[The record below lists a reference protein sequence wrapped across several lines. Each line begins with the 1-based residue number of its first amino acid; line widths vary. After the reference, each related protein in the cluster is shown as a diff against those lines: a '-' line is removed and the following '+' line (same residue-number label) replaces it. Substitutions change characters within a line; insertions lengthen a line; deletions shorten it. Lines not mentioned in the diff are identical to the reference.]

1 MLSRIAMR
9 ALEYAYHSLLKD
21 IEIYHGFDMRKSRS
35 TFFKRC
41 QAEGFPFISQS
52 LPALGRSFDRAL
64 AGGEFARPANFAQY
78 GPHDLRPKLF
88 HELFE
93 LIFDENCSMLK
104 KPSIAAVGD
113 IRQLC
118 GLVYKYEVPFGSDT
132 AEKAW
137 KEYRE
142 LDAELQHFRI
152 SKTYA
157 SKEFRPVFHLART
170 LLTELLAP
178 LDPRS
183 GIPGHG
189 PGAVFEGIDNWDKSC
204 FTHIPNNSLL
214 SYHGW
219 AYYYTNEADIQRSFG
234 RNGRRGFTCNT
245 ELGGDYSRF
254 AVVPKD
260 SRGPRMISLE
270 PVAVQYAQQALKN
283 LIYDHVEKHPLT
295 RGHVNFR
302 DQEMNRNLALWGS
315 LIERDIVTLD
325 MKDASRRVTWRLVR
339 TLFPPAWVEALGATR
354 TKGTVFKR
362 EDGSQDT
369 FRLHMFAPMGSA
381 TCFPV
386 ESLVFWS
393 LAVALLTLGY
403 GLDLDEVLKGVY
415 VYGDDIVLRGLP
427 YKGILYSFP
436 RFGLKFNEG
445 KCCTGGYFRE
455 SCGMDAFRGAEVQ
468 PLRIKQPV
476 PTTRKE
482 ASAIVAWIDYSN
494 HAFNRGYY
502 HLSQALQDVVE
513 NVYVAPYVRHNAD
526 VPGYV
531 SARKNGW
538 IPAEWGSRAR
548 QSVVKT
554 RLPRFN
560 KHSHCIEYPCSGTES
575 KRHRVDTDWCRYR
588 EELLFFATRK
598 ETDQRVTVRITLD
611 GKGNTRC
618 DPTSVPTHRYSLYL
632 ADKWSADV
640 VSP

>member
-9 ALEYAYHSLLKD
+9 AIEYAYHSLLKD
-21 IEIYHGFDMRKSRS
+21 IEIYHGFSMEKSRS
-35 TFFKRC
+35 TFFRRC
-41 QAEGFPFISQS
+41 SAEGFPFVSQA
-52 LPALGRSFDRAL
+52 LPALGKAFDRTL
-64 AGGEFARPANFAQY
+64 AGSEFARPANFAQS
-78 GPHDLRPKLF
+78 GPYDLRPKLF
-88 HELFE
+88 HELFS
-93 LIFDENCSMLK
+93 LVFDENCSLLK
-104 KPSIAAVGD
+104 DASIAAVGD

-118 GLVYKYEVPFGSDT
+118 GLTYKYEVPFGSDT
-132 AEKAW
+132 AQKAW
-137 KEYRE
+137 SEYRALDSE
-142 LDAELQHFRI
+142 LTHFRI
-152 SKTYA
+152 SKTYFN
-157 SKEFRPVFHLART
+157 KEFKPVFHLART
-170 LLTELLAP
+170 LLSELLSP

-189 PGAVFEGIDNWDKSC
+189 PGAVYEGLENWEKSQ
-204 FTHIPNNSLL
+204 FAYTPNSKLL
-214 SYHGW
+214 TYHGW
-219 AYYYTNEADIQRSFG
+219 AYFYVNNCDIMRSFG
-234 RNGRRGFTCNT
+234 RNGQRGFTKNT
-245 ELGGDYSRF
+245 EFGGDYSRF

-270 PVAVQYAQQALKN
+270 PAAVQYAQQALKD

-302 DQEMNRNLALWGS
+302 DQEINRKLALWGS

-339 TLFPPAWVEALGATR
+339 ALFPPTWVEALGATR
-354 TKGTVFKR
+354 TTGTVFKR
-362 EDGSQDT
+362 EDGSQDS

-468 PLRIKQPV
+468 PLRIKKPV

-502 HLSQALQDVVE
+502 HLSEALQDVVE
-513 NVYVAPYVRHNAD
+513 NVYVAPYVRPKAD
-526 VPGYV
+526 VPGFT
-531 SARKNGW
+531 SCRKNGW
-538 IPAEWGSRAR
+538 IPPEWGSRAR
-548 QSVVKT
+548 RTLAVSRK
-554 RLPRFN
+554 PRFN
-560 KHSHCIEYPCSGTES
+560 VNLHHIEYPCLGSES
-575 KRHRVDTDWCRYR
+575 KRFRGDTDWCRYR
-588 EELLFFATRK
+588 EELLGFARGGQSDRT
-598 ETDQRVTVRITLD
+598 TVKITLD
-611 GKGNTRC
+611 GKGNRHY
-618 DPTSVPTHRYSLYL
+618 DPVSVPTRRYSLYL
-632 ADKWSADV
+632 AEKWSADV